1 MAMEPNVRERAS
13 DSYGL
18 DEDRAVAEALHWA
31 EAVAD
36 RGDFSYAVK
45 WLDRA
50 EELIGGLSPKYQRRR
65 RTWEQ
70 ATDAAS

>member
-1 MAMEPNVRERAS
+1 MEAHVRERGS
-13 DSYGL
+13 GNHGL
-18 DEDRAVAEALHWA
+18 DEQGAVAEALHWA
-31 EAVAD
+31 ETVAD

-65 RTWEQ
+65 RAWEQ
-70 ATDAAS
+70 AVEGAS